1 MLLQGRKLNS
11 LVFELH
17 TCIPSYEILLYFFRC
32 YLLSGMSSSMPVND
46 HESFHLLQISDSASD
61 SLPDL
66 DLVTLNHNTQ
76 HKKKK
81 VRLKR

>member
-11 LVFELH
+11 LMFELH

-32 YLLSGMSSSMPVND
+32 YLLSGVSSSMPVND
-46 HESFHLLQISDSASD
+46 HESFHLLQISDSVSD

-66 DLVTLNHNTQ
+66 DLAPLNSQHQ